1 MKAVFRRVLAW
12 FKKNDIRH
20 YWVTV
25 QGLLIHYVD
34 IGDSN
39 AYPIVCIDG
48 WMGSWKTFDRII
60 PYLTRDFRL
69 IIVDMPGFGE
79 SEPLAVPHTVENIS
93 NFLKAL
99 VNKIELTRFHL
110 IGLSLGAA
118 VSIHFS
124 ANNPRLVDK
133 LILQGAP
140 FYSGLFRKWM
150 RRGARIL
157 TFPFI
162 IKVAQRL
169 FSQKTIIFLYLR
181 SQKDMSFSTDDEL
194 LEKAKRTGRASARAA
209 LESAQDVTKIDL
221 RDEATHIVSPTLIV
235 DGEDVEFRPLAAWN
249 LLHSLIPNSKVV
261 LIKDASHTVP
271 GQKPKEFSEE
281 VLRFLKP

>member
-1 MKAVFRRVLAW
+1 MKAVFRRVFAW

-60 PYLTRDFRL
+60 PHLTRDFRL
-69 IIVDMPGFGE
+69 IFVDIPGFGE

-110 IGLSLGAA
+110 LGLSLGAA

-140 FYSGLFRKWM
+140 FYSGLFKKWM
-150 RRGARIL
+150 RLGAKLI
-157 TFPFI
+157 TFPFAVKI
-162 IKVAQRL
+162 ANLIFDQKV
-169 FSQKTIIFLYLR
+169 FVYFFLR
-181 SQKDMSFSTDDEL
+181 RAKDMDFATDEEL
-194 LEKAKRTGRASARAA
+194 WDKAKRVGRASARAA
-209 LESAQDVTKIDL
+209 MESAQDVTKLDL
-221 RDEATHIVSPTLIV
+221 RDEAMRITSPTLII
-235 DGEDVEFRPLAAWN
+235 DGEDVEFSPLSAWN

-261 LIKDASHTVP
+261 LIKGASHTVP